1 MSALST
7 QFGGAAKSSNAA
19 VTDTGAVILG
29 PIEIQS
35 SSRVGVYVSN
45 VGGDAVDTAKLQTS
59 PEPAGPWIDVT
70 DAELTALAAGDS
82 GYFSVNNL
90 GLKYIRLYGLTAAGD
105 TTSTTS
111 WFCVG

>member
-7 QFGGAAKSSNAA
+7 QFGGAAKSSNAP
-19 VTDTGAVILG
+19 VTETGNVILG

-59 PEPAGPWIDVT
+59 PEPAGPWIDIT